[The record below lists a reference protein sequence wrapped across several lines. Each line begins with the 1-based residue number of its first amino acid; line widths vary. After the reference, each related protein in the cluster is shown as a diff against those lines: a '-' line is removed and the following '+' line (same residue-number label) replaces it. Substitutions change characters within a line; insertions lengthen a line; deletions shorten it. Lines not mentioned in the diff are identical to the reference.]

1 MILRKP
7 LLAAMTFAVAFTA
20 AGAFAAGEAP
30 AAPAAPTASP
40 TAAPAPA
47 APITKEQATAMALK
61 AHPGKVTKAYEDTHK
76 GKQTWETIIAGD
88 DGKEWKVYYEIAT
101 GALVDEKSK

>member
-1 MILRKP
+1 MIVRKP
-7 LLAAMTFAVAFTA
+7 LFAAIALAVSFAVPAV
-20 AGAFAAGEAP
+20 FAAGEAP
-30 AAPAAPTASP
+30 AVAAPAAPAVTAP
-40 TAAPAPA
+40 AAPA

-101 GALVDEKSK
+101 GALVDEKGK

>member
-1 MILRKP
+1 MIIRKP
-7 LLAAMTFAVAFTA
+7 LLAAITLAVAFTA
-20 AGAFAAGEAP
+20 SSAFAASEAP
-30 AAPAAPTASP
+30 AAPAAAP
-40 TAAPAPA
+40 TAATAPA
-47 APITKEQATAMALK
+47 GPITKEQATAMALK
-61 AHPGKVTKAYEDTHK
+61 AHPGKVTKAYEDSHK

>member
-1 MILRKP
+1 
-7 LLAAMTFAVAFTA
+7 
-20 AGAFAAGEAP
+20 
-30 AAPAAPTASP
+30 
-40 TAAPAPA
+40 
-47 APITKEQATAMALK
+47 MALK
-61 AHPGKVTKAYEDTHK
+61 AHPGKVTTAYEDAHK

>member
-1 MILRKP
+1 MIVRNP
-7 LLAAMTFAVAFTA
+7 LFAAIALAMTLATPSV
-20 AGAFAAGEAP
+20 FAAGEAP
-30 AAPAAPTASP
+30 AAAPAAPATS
-40 TAAPAPA
+40 TAPA

-101 GALVDEKSK
+101 GALVDEKGK

>member
-1 MILRKP
+1 MKSRY
-7 LLAAMTFAVAFTA
+7 LLCTA
-20 AGAFAAGEAP
+20 ALAMVATVATTTAFAAGEAP
-30 AAPAAPTASP
+30 TTPPPAT
-40 TAAPAPA
+40 TPAKS

-76 GKQTWETIIAGD
+76 GKQTWETVIAGN

-101 GALVDEKSK
+101 GALVDEKSN